1 MLVPGPTESMTPE
14 GWRVLGCMVV
24 VGVALFLAGCLYV
37 CVRTGF
43 RNPQALTFRNPQ
55 ALTLLGAALVTA
67 VMVGAGWYAIR
78 RWVG

>member
-24 VGVALFLAGCLYV
+24 VAVALFLAGCLYV

-43 RNPQALTFRNPQ
+43 RNPQALT
-55 ALTLLGAALVTA
+55 LLGSALIMAA
-67 VMVGAGWYAIR
+67 MVGAGWYAIR